1 MKRSLFILFSV
12 FFLLGFTYKETGDP
26 TPREVLEKMI
36 GTAMNLKTVRYEM
49 KISERVNNKMLDSG
63 SRVKLNVSPRKIYL
77 KIPKIEAELLWV
89 QGWNDGDALVNPNA
103 FPYINLNLDPYGYF
117 LRKDQ
122 HHTINELGFTYMAS
136 LLAGSMKVAGE
147 KFDAYCTYTSEKWN
161 GHDCYKVVVDNA
173 EFKHYNY
180 IAKQGETVVSIAR
193 KLFISEFMLIEN
205 NPGLD
210 YYTKLKAGKKLSVP
224 TYYSKKMVMYIDKQ
238 LSLPVNI
245 KIYDDKGLFESYE
258 YVTIVVN
265 PKFAED
271 EFSTKYKD
279 YNF

>member
-1 MKRSLFILFSV
+1 MV
-12 FFLLGFTYKETGDP
+12 GFTYKEAEDQ

-36 GTAMNLKTVRYEM
+36 SAAMNLKTVRYEM
-49 KISERVNNKMLDSG
+49 KISERVDNKMLAAG

-77 KIPKIEAELLWV
+77 KIPKIEAELLWA

-136 LLAGSMKVAGE
+136 VLAGSMKQGGGA
-147 KFDAYCTYTSEKWN
+147 FDTYCSYTSEKWN
-161 GHDCYKVVVDNA
+161 GHDCYKVVVDNT

-193 KLFISEFMLIEN
+193 KLFVSEFMVIEN
-205 NPGLD
+205 NPALG
-210 YYTKLKAGKKLSVP
+210 YYTKLKAGEKISTP
-224 TYYSKKMVMYIDKQ
+224 TYYSKKMIMYIDKK

-258 YVTIVVN
+258 YITIVIN

-271 EFSTKYKD
+271 EFSTKFKD